1 MMTDPISDM
10 LVRIRNAQKA
20 RHPEVSMPGSRI
32 KGSRIKGEIARVLK
46 EEGYIADYT
55 MTGDVKRVLTIELKY
70 SDRAEPAIRGLE
82 RISRPGLRRFCGY
95 TDIPKVLGGLGIAV
109 LSTSGGIMSGKTA
122 RERRL
127 GGELLCTIW

>member
-32 KGSRIKGEIARVLK
+32 KGEIARVLK
-46 EEGYIADYT
+46 EEGYIADYA
-55 MTGDVKRVLTIELKY
+55 MVGDTKRV
-70 SDRAEPAIRGLE
+70 EPAIRGLE
-82 RISRPGLRRFCGY
+82 RVSRPGLRRFCGY